1 MSFSALETCRTL
13 KLFVVWYLVAGLC
26 QEGNVKKKPLGGS
39 VWGKQGHAESMA
51 GDKHLLSLLTHE
63 SVGATYL
70 CHM

>member
-1 MSFSALETCRTL
+1 M
-13 KLFVVWYLVAGLC
+13 
-26 QEGNVKKKPLGGS
+26 KKKPLGGS